1 MLMLLVLVVVV
12 LLTMCVLW
20 IEMSCSQAQVGGEW
34 RSRGGLMVLALLLMS
49 GQSVLG
55 LIHRVVVVAVGGGDS
70 VVVAVVCE
78 SHYTQQQ
85 KYDVGCG
92 HGGVVKVDVLCGQ
105 CGGLCDEVCGLI
117 SIGVEEYI

>member
-1 MLMLLVLVVVV
+1 
-12 LLTMCVLW
+12 
-20 IEMSCSQAQVGGEW
+20 MSCSQAQVGGEW
-34 RSRGGLMVLALLLMS
+34 RSRGGLMVLALLSMS
-49 GQSVLG
+49 GHCVLG
-55 LIHRVVVVAVGGGDS
+55 LIHRDDDVVGGV

-78 SHYTQQQ
+78 AHYTQQQ